1 MRKGCPSAGSNRA
14 SASVP
19 PSDTKGGAGGAPCL
33 ATPAG
38 IAAVRKLTQKTQ
50 SAEAVNWP
58 NLLAGVS
65 FASLARGPPCR
76 NFEDFEGI
84 VDAKKFE
91 RIFMASEIFLSK
103 NPDLKNFQIRF
114 DIIFV
119 SKDMSLHHIKNI
131 SL

>member
-1 MRKGCPSAGSNRA
+1 MLRNSNKGLLWEENVLHFLEGENYQILAKRFRIKGAEIDLIALQDSTVVFIEVKYRK
-14 SASVP
+14 
-19 PSDTKGGAGGAPCL
+19 
-33 ATPAG
+33 
-38 IAAVRKLTQKTQ
+38 
-50 SAEAVNWP
+50 
-58 NLLAGVS
+58 S
-65 FASLARGPPCR
+65 FQ
-76 NFEDFEGI
+76 DFEGI

-103 NPDLKNFQIRF
+103 NPDLKNLEIRF